1 MHGQGSPCPWW
12 CISRVPWFLS
22 WRPVSGWEI
31 SSGSRK
37 EHERMVGA
45 LLEQF
50 VGQDVG
56 DCRLEQLLSYGRVGA
71 VSQAHQLTPNRPV
84 TLTLLVVPE
93 GMPTRARQQFSARFL
108 QEAPALVEVRH
119 PHLLPLY
126 AYGEWEGFSYLVTP
140 AQPERSLATILSQ
153 QGCCEPGTAR
163 PTLEQITATLEHT
176 HCRGWCMGR

>member
-1 MHGQGSPCPWW
+1 M
-12 CISRVPWFLS
+12 
-22 WRPVSGWEI
+22 E
-31 SSGSRK
+31 
-37 EHERMVGA
+37 GA

-71 VSQAHQLTPNRPV
+71 VYQAYQLTPNRPV
-84 TLTLLVVPE
+84 TLTLLVFPE

-108 QEAPALVEVRH
+108 REAPALVEVRH

-153 QGCCEPGTAR
+153 QGCCGPGTAL
-163 PTLEQITATLEHT
+163 TMLEQITAGLEHT